1 MNRSQFWAMACD
13 LKEHP
18 ENLPKYREIYRNVYP
33 FSDGIFKMLMANEG
47 KPERT
52 IKFLNA
58 MLGLTGDKAITEFTL
73 GVQEQPGVLDNKTNI
88 FDIYGYN
95 QAKEPVVIEV
105 QQNFNTLFVDR
116 LVYYTARIVNNQV
129 KKSKSYELP
138 HIYVLSLLVDD
149 QFPLEADTYFHHC
162 QVMRNRK
169 YAFKKI
175 DVFLVEMTK
184 FFRMDDRLL
193 EENRKAARSIQEGF
207 QGGVRDV
214 QEGAQNV
221 RNIARDGSP
230 RAEMLRLFR
239 DVLEDKTI
247 DMEKAGKLL
256 DEDFAKDVNFKGYT
270 DELLLLEVDN
280 MTDMLYEKQGSYL
293 QGKAEGRVEGRKEE
307 RLLADAEKFESARA
321 MLAEGD
327 SKEKVCRVLKLSEDQ
342 IKAL

>member
-1 MNRSQFWAMACD
+1 MNRSQFWAMARD

-18 ENLPKYREIYRNVYP
+18 ENLPKYRVIYRNVYP
-33 FSDGIFKMLMANEG
+33 FSDGTFKMLMANEG

-58 MLGLTGDKAITEFTL
+58 MLGLAGNKAITEFTL
-73 GVQEQPGVLDNKTNI
+73 GVQEQPGVMDNKTNI

-95 QAKEPVVIEV
+95 QANEPVVIEV

-116 LVYYTARIVNNQV
+116 LVYYTSRIVNNQV
-129 KKSKSYELP
+129 KKNKSYELP

-149 QFPLEADTYFHHC
+149 QFPLEPDTYFHQC

-169 YAFKKI
+169 YPFKKI

-193 EENRKAARSIQEGF
+193 TENRFAAR
-207 QGGVRDV
+207 DM
-214 QEGAQNV
+214 
-221 RNIARDGSP
+221 SP

-247 DMEKAGKLL
+247 DEEKAGNLL
-256 DEDFAKDVNFKGYT
+256 DEDFAKDVNFRRYT

-293 QGKAEGRVEGRKEE
+293 QGVKET
-307 RLLADAEKFESARA
+307 KESIAKA
-321 MLAEGD
+321 MLALGKLTISEIAQA
-327 SKEKVCRVLKLSEDQ
+327 SKLTESEVL
-342 IKAL
+342 ALKNT